1 MPGPTP
7 ITELILRLRAGDARA
22 AEELVRDYE
31 SVLRVAIRARL
42 TDPTLTRL
50 MDSGDVC
57 QSVLASFF
65 ARAAAGQFDLD
76 SPAQLV
82 GLLTRMAHNK
92 LVSRARYS
100 TRARRDGRRVVAG
113 TAVGAAPSR
122 EPQPDAVAAGRDLL
136 RELHRRLGPLE
147 RAIADLRMAG
157 RSWDEIAAS
166 VGGTPQARRK
176 QLRRAVAAVSEQLGL
191 DDTDA

>member
-1 MPGPTP
+1 MPDPTP
-7 ITELILRLRAGDARA
+7 IGELILRVRAGDDRA

-31 SVLRVAIRARL
+31 PVLRVAVRARL

-65 ARAAAGQFDLD
+65 ARAAAGQYDLS

-100 TRARRDGRRVVAG
+100 TRRRRDGRRVLAG
-113 TAVGAAPSR
+113 AAVVAAPSR

-136 RELHRRLGPLE
+136 RELHRRLGPVE
-147 RAIADLRMAG
+147 RSIADLRMAG
-157 RSWDEIAAS
+157 RSWEEIAVS
-166 VGGTPQARRK
+166 IGGTPQARRK
-176 QLRRAVAAVSEQLGL
+176 QLSRAVALVSQQLGL

>member
-1 MPGPTP
+1 
-7 ITELILRLRAGDARA
+7 
-22 AEELVRDYE
+22 
-31 SVLRVAIRARL
+31 
-42 TDPTLTRL
+42 
-50 MDSGDVC
+50 
-57 QSVLASFF
+57 
-65 ARAAAGQFDLD
+65 DLN

-100 TRARRDGRRVVAG
+100 TRERRDARRVRAG
-113 TAVGAAPSR
+113 SAVGAAPSR

-147 RAIADLRMAG
+147 RSIAEVRMAG
-157 RSWDEIAAS
+157 RSWEEIAES
-166 VGGTPQARRK
+166 IGGTAQARRK
-176 QLRRAVAAVSEQLGL
+176 HLRRAVSIVSQQLGL

>member
-1 MPGPTP
+1 VLLQNDADSFFLAAYGGRARFSATTRRVAGADRLIGELTIERVPSKISSFFLAERGEERMPDVTP
-7 ITELILRLRAGDARA
+7 IGELILRVRAGDGES

-31 SVLRVAIRARL
+31 PVLRVAIRARL

-65 ARAAAGQFDLD
+65 ARAAAGQYDLN

-92 LVSRARYS
+92 LASRARYL
-100 TRARRDGRRVVAG
+100 TRECRDV
-113 TAVGAAPSR
+113 
-122 EPQPDAVAAGRDLL
+122 
-136 RELHRRLGPLE
+136 
-147 RAIADLRMAG
+147 
-157 RSWDEIAAS
+157 
-166 VGGTPQARRK
+166 
-176 QLRRAVAAVSEQLGL
+176 RRALTRGP
-191 DDTDA
+191 